1 MFDNDASTYR
11 SPVARSGLA
20 PQYGDRD
27 APRVLECCERM
38 TNHLTAAIVSRD
50 MEFINHI
57 VANTVNGTT
66 YAGIR

>member
-1 MFDNDASTYR
+1 
-11 SPVARSGLA
+11 
-20 PQYGDRD
+20 
-27 APRVLECCERM
+27 M